1 MIRRVKAAL
10 LAAIRGQVRLLNRAT
25 TARFAAAMSLGAVL
39 LASDGCGPYAD
50 PLAAESGGREE
61 CGSAAY
67 AKLVA
72 GYAIALNQACGS
84 TPVAKCAEILKAPV
98 VAEHE
103 PKFDKWA
110 EECE

>member
-1 MIRRVKAAL
+1 MIRRVKQAL
-10 LAAIRGQVRLLNRAT
+10 LTALRRYAIVPVAFG
-25 TARFAAAMSLGAVL
+25 VL
-39 LASDGCGPYAD
+39 ACGPFAD